1 MAAGGHVAEKCAN
14 CGSTATNRL
23 YLHNCDALQCEACL
37 LDRCLQ
43 PHGATL
49 TIEGLYGRFVEA
61 LTETLDIREKETGL
75 HSRRTACHTLVL
87 ARHLVTDPAYLR
99 QIYRGA

>member
-23 YLHNCDALQCEACL
+23 YLHDCDALQCEACL

-61 LTETLDIREKETGL
+61 LTETLDIRERK
-75 HSRRTACHTLVL
+75 L
-87 ARHLVTDPAYLR
+87 AFTRAGQPATPWSWPA
-99 QIYRGA
+99 IW